1 MERLELVNIV
11 RKKIDEV
18 AAADTPLQKVTIADE
33 SATDNIIESLLN
45 ESAIEILLK
54 APFHRLDI
62 TSATLSLSLVPD
74 SIDTTTGY
82 IQAPDDFLRLVS
94 FRMSDWQRPVTELAV
109 KGDAIS
115 MRQYNKHIR
124 GKTAKPVGV
133 LAKNDTGIIIEYFST
148 KKSPHSL
155 SEFLYIKKDAAEN
168 INNTQMIDAL
178 TWICAGKV
186 LSILGNAQLAQ
197 NAYDNAQSLMI

>member
-18 AAADTPLQKVTIADE
+18 AAADTPLQEVTIADE
-33 SATDNIIESLLN
+33 SATDNIIESLLD

-62 TSATLSLSLVPD
+62 TSATPSLMPD
-74 SIDTTTGY
+74 STDKATGY

-148 KKSPHSL
+148 NKSPHSL
-155 SEFLYIKKDAAEN
+155 SEFLYIKKDTAEN